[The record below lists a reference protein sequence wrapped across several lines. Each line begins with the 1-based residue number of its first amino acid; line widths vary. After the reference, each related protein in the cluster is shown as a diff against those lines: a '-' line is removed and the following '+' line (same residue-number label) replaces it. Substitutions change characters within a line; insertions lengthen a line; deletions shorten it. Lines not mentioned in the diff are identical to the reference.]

1 MFRATRSRWTT
12 SLSIQI
18 FQAGATNLQLCQ
30 GKRLLENMDLTF
42 LLIKNKQRQQ
52 KMSKNVYSSKTITTY
67 KLKKI
72 IKKLNAHKIIIKLK
86 DSFLWSSF
94 HIPVLTLKLLAT
106 NAKDF
111 ITISVVIQIKYTSHP
126 YGNHWL
132 KLIDDIHHRFSLSP
146 SREGCQYLAQC
157 CEVFHFLR
165 ILDSLKF
172 TLKLKDR
179 YLYLLT
185 SNVKKKS
192 INL

>member
-1 MFRATRSRWTT
+1 MVKVNQCLEQPGPDVQPRCPSKFFKRE
-12 SLSIQI
+12 LQC
-18 FQAGATNLQLCQ
+18 TNLQLCQ
-30 GKRLLENMDLTF
+30 GKRLLETMDLTF

-126 YGNHWL
+126 MAITDW
-132 KLIDDIHHRFSLSP
+132 
-146 SREGCQYLAQC
+146 
-157 CEVFHFLR
+157 
-165 ILDSLKF
+165 
-172 TLKLKDR
+172 
-179 YLYLLT
+179 
-185 SNVKKKS
+185 
-192 INL
+192 NL

>member
-1 MFRATRSRWTT
+1 MFRATRFRWTT

-72 IKKLNAHKIIIKLK
+72 IKNLNAHKIIIKLK
-86 DSFLWSSF
+86 DVFLWSSF
-94 HIPVLTLKLLAT
+94 HISVLTLKLLAT

-111 ITISVVIQIKYTSHP
+111 ITIYVVIQISTLHILWQSLTETYRRHP
-126 YGNHWL
+126 SSVFSVSFQGRMPIPRAVLWSISLL
-132 KLIDDIHHRFSLSP
+132 KNFGLPQIHS
-146 SREGCQYLAQC
+146 EIQ
-157 CEVFHFLR
+157 E
-165 ILDSLKF
+165 
-172 TLKLKDR
+172 
-179 YLYLLT
+179 
-185 SNVKKKS
+185 
-192 INL
+192 